1 MAVLRTE
8 RNREQE
14 KEGSSREGES
24 KRETEEACRGGRVNN
39 TRKKEVNGGREG
51 SGKGEQRRKEKKK
64 KKKGKNGA
72 VFTRILWVR
81 LQRPGLGKGFAIS
94 AHCRGSPVAFGR
106 QRPGTTARLGGCRDG
121 VAGTALA
128 VPGRSARSDFRQ
140 ESDLASWA
148 WHRRPRLTEPTAQG
162 TFWKGLRAPPGGAHT
177 QPLQLTPSLCGSHQ
191 PRQRQPHL
199 PCPGC
204 GLQNSDPRSL
214 PEPPRMKWRRD
225 LPRKLPRG
233 CVVSSRI
240 ALDPRGLQEPA
251 LAGPRQLLPIYGS
264 VF

>member
-1 MAVLRTE
+1 ME
-8 RNREQE
+8 EGREAGRE
-14 KEGSSREGES
+14 SKEGR
-24 KRETEEACRGGRVNN
+24 KR
-39 TRKKEVNGGREG
+39 
-51 SGKGEQRRKEKKK
+51 

-162 TFWKGLRAPPGGAHT
+162 TFWKGLRAPPGGA
-177 QPLQLTPSLCGSHQ
+177 QPSLCSSH
-191 PRQRQPHL
+191 PASAAPTSRGNDSHIYL
-199 PCPGC
+199 VPGVASRTRIQ
-204 GLQNSDPRSL
+204 GLCLSH
-214 PEPPRMKWRRD
+214 
-225 LPRKLPRG
+225 
-233 CVVSSRI
+233 
-240 ALDPRGLQEPA
+240 PA
-251 LAGPRQLLPIYGS
+251 
-264 VF
+264 

>member
-1 MAVLRTE
+1 ME
-8 RNREQE
+8 EGREAGRE
-14 KEGSSREGES
+14 SKEGR
-24 KRETEEACRGGRVNN
+24 KR
-39 TRKKEVNGGREG
+39 
-51 SGKGEQRRKEKKK
+51 KKK
-64 KKKGKNGA
+64 KEREKWSRFHAHLAGPA
-72 VFTRILWVR
+72 AEA
-81 LQRPGLGKGFAIS
+81 LGKGFAIS

-199 PCPGC
+199 STLSRVWP
-204 GLQNSDPRSL
+204 
-214 PEPPRMKWRRD
+214 PELGSK
-225 LPRKLPRG
+225 
-233 CVVSSRI
+233 VS
-240 ALDPRGLQEPA
+240 A
-251 LAGPRQLLPIYGS
+251 
-264 VF
+264 